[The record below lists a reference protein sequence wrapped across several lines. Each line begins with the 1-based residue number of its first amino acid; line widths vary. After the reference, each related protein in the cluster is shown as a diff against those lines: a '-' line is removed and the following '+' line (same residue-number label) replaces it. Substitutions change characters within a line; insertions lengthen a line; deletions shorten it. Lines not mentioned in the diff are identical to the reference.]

1 MPHPKNNTPTQVAQA
16 ILTAKVGFL
25 NAPIS
30 PVADQLLSVDAG
42 MNAEDALRAAR
53 TLSSGLSQLCQ
64 HMHDSLNMGELAY
77 CDGMA
82 ALGFL
87 GETVSALIWSVEKS
101 VACAAGRGG
110 EQ

>member
-1 MPHPKNNTPTQVAQA
+1 MHPKNTTTPSPAQP
-16 ILTAKVGFL
+16 IITAEIGFFET
-25 NAPIS
+25 PIDNQG
-30 PVADQLLSVDAG
+30 VQLLAVAAG
-42 MNAEDALRAAR
+42 ANAEDALRAAR

-64 HMHDSLNMGELAY
+64 HMHDSLNMGEMAY

-101 VACAAGRGG
+101 VACTAGRGG